1 MPNETAFG
9 MGCTSYAG
17 RPETLREDAAAP
29 ASGYRDGQGR
39 DGDGLACRG
48 VLSAIREDKQ
58 EIDRISQ
65 RPHKA
70 NSSSP
75 VLQGRREI

>member
-9 MGCTSYAG
+9 MGCTSYPG
-17 RPETLREDAAAP
+17 TSETLREDAAAP
-29 ASGYRDGQGR
+29 ASGYRDAQGR
-39 DGDGLACRG
+39 DGDGLACQG
-48 VLSAIREDKQ
+48 VMSAIREDKQ
-58 EIDRISQ
+58 EIDRISH
-65 RPHKA
+65 RRHKA